1 MKTGSKRVP
10 FHLVNI
16 FVTGKEEKN
25 RVKLPQVNVLNFHI
39 LRQIW
44 IWLLT
49 EQAKTKAFILCSLK
63 HFEPTLAEVTAENK
77 TESPVLLF
85 HAPRTSPP
93 FVPKMQQKVN
103 IFFFN
108 QAAGTGQFRT
118 DGFCGSSG
126 LFWFGVHAVRA
137 SVTPT

>member
-10 FHLVNI
+10 FHSVNI

-25 RVKLPQVNVLNFHI
+25 RVKLPQVNVLNFHM

-77 TESPVLLF
+77 TESPVLLL

-103 IFFFN
+103 IFFF
-108 QAAGTGQFRT
+108 
-118 DGFCGSSG
+118 
-126 LFWFGVHAVRA
+126 
-137 SVTPT
+137 